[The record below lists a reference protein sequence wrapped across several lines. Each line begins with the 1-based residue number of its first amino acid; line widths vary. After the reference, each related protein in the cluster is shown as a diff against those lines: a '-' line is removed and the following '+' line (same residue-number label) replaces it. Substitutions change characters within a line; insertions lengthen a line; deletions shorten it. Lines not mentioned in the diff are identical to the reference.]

1 MPRQDQTRAPDA
13 LPEVP
18 GYRLLR
24 VVGSGGMSAIYLGE
38 QLSLHREV
46 AIKVMLPEALAD
58 EVSRRRFENEA
69 RTIARLEHPHIVGI
83 HDVGRTGEG
92 LPYYSMPYLARG
104 HLGQRLADGDPER
117 ARTIVR
123 ALLSALAYAH
133 ARGVIHRDVKAEN
146 VLFDEAERPL
156 LADFGIALRR
166 DQGARVTT
174 AGFAVGSTAYMAPEQ
189 ARGEEVDARVDLYSL
204 GVLTW
209 EMLTGQLPFNAG
221 DALSMAVMHAQ
232 DPIPRLPPQ
241 LRHWQPFLDRAL
253 AKSPAKRF
261 ADAAEMQA
269 ALDRVPAA
277 ALRTRVP
284 VAERVRRISAGLRRV
299 PGSAWI
305 AAGLLVAAG
314 IGLSAREE
322 GTPEFFRAQDGQPSA
337 SGLPVPG
344 ALPNQSVTG
353 SPDDAMLR
361 AAPASRAERWI
372 TAAEGQLKAGRWTEP
387 AGDNALESLLAAWQ
401 VDPTQ
406 QRLDATIDSLLDSLG
421 RDAAKRLDAGDG
433 ARARTTLAHAER
445 LAAATARADGV
456 AMQALRAGM
465 LKAVGSRVERAG
477 TRFDRS
483 AALAAVDDGKQA
495 GLDAASL
502 KPLRARAQ
510 DVPQAGDR
518 VRVGGSDMILARSAG
533 SMIAAAARPVTRDEY
548 ARFASATGRGESL
561 CRERASLLRI
571 VARRTWQSPG
581 FEQGSSEPVVCVSWQ
596 DARAYVDWARKSR
609 SGGVRLPT
617 AAEAAALP
625 RAGGSRAVAVWTNDC
640 SGGCSQRI
648 ATGSSWRGSSGSRPL
663 EAARGYDDVG
673 LRLVRDP

>member
-1 MPRQDQTRAPDA
+1 MPRQDQNRTADA
-13 LPEVP
+13 LPDVP

-24 VVGSGGMSAIYLGE
+24 VIGSGGMSAIYLGE

-58 EVSRRRFENEA
+58 EVSRLRFENEA

-83 HDVGRTGEG
+83 HDVGRTVEG

-117 ARTIVR
+117 ARAIVR

-189 ARGEEVDARVDLYSL
+189 ARGEDVDARVDLYSL

-232 DPIPRLPPQ
+232 DPVPRLPPP
-241 LRHWQPFLDRAL
+241 LRHWQAFLDRAL

-261 ADAAEMQA
+261 ADAGEMLA
-269 ALDRVPAA
+269 ALDKVPAVSA
-277 ALRTRVP
+277 VRTRVRTGDRMRR
-284 VAERVRRISAGLRRV
+284 VAAGLRRT

-305 AAGLLVAAG
+305 ALGLLVAAG
-314 IGLSAREE
+314 IGLSARDDDR
-322 GTPEFFRAQDGQPSA
+322 PQFFRAADGQPGA
-337 SGLPVPG
+337 RGLPVPA
-344 ALPNQSVTG
+344 ALPNQSVTA
-353 SPDDAMLR
+353 SVDDAMLR
-361 AAPASRAERWI
+361 AAPASPAERWV
-372 TAAEGQLKAGRWTEP
+372 TAAERQLGAARWTAP
-387 AGDNALESLLAAWQ
+387 AGDNAVESLLAAWQ
-401 VDPTQ
+401 ADPAH
-406 QRLDATIDSLLDSLG
+406 QRLPALIDQLLASLG
-421 RDAAKRLDAGDG
+421 RDAAKRLESGDV
-433 ARARTTLAHAER
+433 ARAKTALEHARR
-445 LAAATARADGV
+445 LADATARTDGD
-456 AMQALRAGM
+456 AMQAARGALAGATTARIGRA
-465 LKAVGSRVERAG
+465 ER
-477 TRFDRS
+477 RFDRA
-483 AALAAVDDGKQA
+483 AALAAVDDGKRV
-495 GLDAASL
+495 GMDDASL

-510 DVPQAGDR
+510 AIPQAGDR
-518 VRVGGSDMILARSAG
+518 VRIGKADMVLARSGA
-533 SMIAAAARPVTRDEY
+533 SMLAASARPVTRDEY
-548 ARFASATGRGESL
+548 ARFAAATGRGESL

-571 VARRTWQSPG
+571 VARRSWRAPG
-581 FEQGSSEPVVCVSWQ
+581 FDQAPSEAVVCVSWQ
-596 DARAYVDWARKSR
+596 DARAFADWSR
-609 SGGVRLPT
+609 RTGGGVRLPT

-625 RAGGSRAVAVWTNDC
+625 RAAGSRAVAVWTSDC
-640 SGGCSQRI
+640 SGGCGQRI
-648 ATGSSWRGSSGSRPL
+648 ATGPSWRGGGGSRPL
-663 EAARGYDDVG
+663 DAERGYDDVG

>member
-1 MPRQDQTRAPDA
+1 
-13 LPEVP
+13 
-18 GYRLLR
+18 
-24 VVGSGGMSAIYLGE
+24 
-38 QLSLHREV
+38 
-46 AIKVMLPEALAD
+46 
-58 EVSRRRFENEA
+58 

-232 DPIPRLPPQ
+232 DPVPRLPPA
-241 LRHWQPFLDRAL
+241 LRHWQSFIDRAL
-253 AKSPAKRF
+253 AKAPARRF
-261 ADAAEMQA
+261 ADAAEMLA
-269 ALDRVPAA
+269 ALDRVPAGA
-277 ALRTRVP
+277 VRRRVP
-284 VAERVRRISAGLRRV
+284 PADRARGLAAGLRRV
-299 PGSAWI
+299 PGTAWI
-305 AAGLLVAAG
+305 AVGLLTAAA
-314 IGLSAREE
+314 IGWSARDE
-322 GTPEFFRAQDGQPSA
+322 GAPEFFRAQGGQPTG

-344 ALPNQSVTG
+344 ARPNQAITAR
-353 SPDDAMLR
+353 PDDALLR
-361 AAPASRAERWI
+361 AAPASPAERLI
-372 TAAEGQLKAGRWTEP
+372 TAAETQLGAGRWTEP

-401 VDPTQ
+401 ADPAH
-406 QRLDATIDSLLDSLG
+406 QRLGATVDTLLDSLG

-433 ARARTTLAHAER
+433 ARAKAALAHANR
-445 LAAATARADGV
+445 LAAATGRADGP
-456 AMQALRAGM
+456 AMGALRARLIKG
-465 LKAVGSRVERAG
+465 VGGRVDEAG
-477 TRFDRS
+477 ARFDRS
-483 AALAAVDDGKQA
+483 AALAAVDQAREA
-495 GLDAASL
+495 GLDEASL
-502 KPLRARAQ
+502 KALRARARS
-510 DVPQAGDR
+510 VPQAGDR
-518 VRVGGSDMILARSAG
+518 VRLGGSEMVLTRSGGA
-533 SMIAAAARPVTRDEY
+533 MIAAAARPVTRDEY
-548 ARFASATGRGESL
+548 ARFATATGRGESL

-581 FEQGSSEPVVCVSWQ
+581 FEQGAAEPVVCVSWQ
-596 DARAYVDWARKSR
+596 DARAYVDWARRGR

-640 SGGCSQRI
+640 SGGCASRMV
-648 ATGSSWRGSSGSRPL
+648 AGSSWRGAGGTRPL